1 MEAIFTELEPTFV
14 DFSSAERE
22 TTKID
27 YARQINRRAKE
38 ALFITSA
45 IILIVLMISHHGI
58 GITNFKCI
66 PTEPID
72 SYGDFVDHYC
82 INHLYLLVNG
92 KKVFS
97 YSSTYGI
104 RPLLIGFNGV
114 FAFFFLILE
123 EFGNYDRAD
132 HLGPVQLLKMV
143 KRNKNVPQEL
153 KDGLRR
159 SVEKDTKMSSKMS
172 LVQITMLSFLIS
184 MTTDGLVLSPQG
196 MVDRWPLMH
205 SPFAYCDV
213 DMGQDTLA
221 LPEVKDNI
229 PDFFSVKCLLMSNTV
244 FFYGRILIVMNLMVI
259 GAIEFFSIISDF
271 F

>member
-1 MEAIFTELEPTFV
+1 M
-14 DFSSAERE
+14 
-22 TTKID
+22 
-27 YARQINRRAKE
+27 
-38 ALFITSA
+38 
-45 IILIVLMISHHGI
+45 
-58 GITNFKCI
+58 
-66 PTEPID
+66 
-72 SYGDFVDHYC
+72 
-82 INHLYLLVNG
+82 NG

-184 MTTDGLVLSPQG
+184 MTTDVL
-196 MVDRWPLMH
+196 
-205 SPFAYCDV
+205 
-213 DMGQDTLA
+213 
-221 LPEVKDNI
+221 
-229 PDFFSVKCLLMSNTV
+229 FF
-244 FFYGRILIVMNLMVI
+244 
-259 GAIEFFSIISDF
+259 
-271 F
+271 